1 MSLNHRVPELTRPHI
16 RRPPSPSW
24 RTPMSVRCGS
34 AATESRLSSLGSK
47 GSGRGNAR
55 ARGEA
60 AREPPLGLEQ
70 RRLGED
76 GAEDN
81 RTLLL
86 AQHARLVAGLEEA
99 LKRRGVGQRVNAAGG
114 PRHVV
119 PHRSRTK
126 RARDPPGTNTRRP
139 HGRIPPASVLLRAS
153 LFPRASSRPVTAPQ
167 SAHRLSL
174 AVSASRSRS
183 TSRIGGAPKSLLYS
197 RLNCEAS
204 Q

>member
-1 MSLNHRVPELTRPHI
+1 MLYDAPHHAFRDPERECRLQWRPH
-16 RRPPSPSW
+16 
-24 RTPMSVRCGS
+24 
-34 AATESRLSSLGSK
+34 L
-47 GSGRGNAR
+47 
-55 ARGEA
+55 

-99 LKRRGVGQRVNAAGG
+99 LKRRGVGHRVNAAGG

-119 PHRSRTK
+119 PIR
-126 RARDPPGTNTRRP
+126 RARTGPDPPGTNTRRP